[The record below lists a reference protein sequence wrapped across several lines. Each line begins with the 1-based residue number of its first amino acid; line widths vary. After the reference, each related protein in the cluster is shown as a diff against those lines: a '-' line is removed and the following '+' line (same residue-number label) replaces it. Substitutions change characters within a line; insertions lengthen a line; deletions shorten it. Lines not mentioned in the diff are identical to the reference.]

1 MNQFPPQRN
10 QPTELVWFLSDFA
23 PRGYYLNDL
32 SLLVLDETNQV
43 IGSILGG
50 ARRDVSCH
58 MVMEAGKE
66 YLLIPIS
73 FRASKGPFVVRLY
86 SASPV
91 EVKYEIAEAPV
102 AWLALQNL
110 LMAPKPKTQM
120 RFQRMAYDFR
130 VGEVVVIEADSMA
143 LGLAVN
149 PHPST
154 SLVLRF
160 VAAGNH
166 TVLRTQKGMQEGR
179 ADEERNKRQSEFMA
193 KAKAKTKRGQG
204 KANWRLYDVEVS
216 IPPNSQSLAFVAVAQ
231 LDTWEFSLE
240 KMEANQDVE
249 KYETPVSSSS
259 AFAPLPSHLFRG
271 MPNPLADEFG
281 EDDAELQ
288 AAILASQNV
297 TGPYW
302 SVFLISSRVHPCSCV
317 CKIFLFFVTFWILV
331 LGYWMMNYDD
341 MLSHIP

>member
-1 MNQFPPQRN
+1 
-10 QPTELVWFLSDFA
+10 
-23 PRGYYLNDL
+23 
-32 SLLVLDETNQV
+32 
-43 IGSILGG
+43 
-50 ARRDVSCH
+50 

-73 FRASKGPFVVRLY
+73 FRAFKGPFVVRLY

-110 LMAPKPKTQM
+110 LMTPKPKTQM
-120 RFQRMAYDFR
+120 CFQRMAYDFR
-130 VGEVVVIEADSMA
+130 VGEVVVIEAASMA

-149 PHPST
+149 PHPSA
-154 SLVLRF
+154 SLLLRF

-179 ADEERNKRQSEFMA
+179 VDEERNKRQAEYMA
-193 KAKAKTKRGQG
+193 KAKAAKTKGGQG

-216 IPPNSQSLAFVAVAQ
+216 IPPKSQSLAFVAVAQ

-249 KYETPVSSSS
+249 GLEKTHETPTPGVSSSS
-259 AFAPLPSHLFRG
+259 AFAPLPSHLFMG
-271 MPNPLADEFG
+271 VPGPNPLADELV

-288 AAILASQNV
+288 AAILASQNE
-297 TGPYW
+297 TGPLLGC
-302 SVFLISSRVHPCSCV
+302 FLSFILASS
-317 CKIFLFFVTFWILV
+317 F
-331 LGYWMMNYDD
+331 
-341 MLSHIP
+341 

>member
-1 MNQFPPQRN
+1 
-10 QPTELVWFLSDFA
+10 
-23 PRGYYLNDL
+23 
-32 SLLVLDETNQV
+32 
-43 IGSILGG
+43 
-50 ARRDVSCH
+50 

-73 FRASKGPFVVRLY
+73 FRAFKGPFVVRLY

-91 EVKYEIAEAPV
+91 EVKYDIAEAAV

-110 LMAPKPKTQM
+110 LMAAKPKTQV

-149 PHPST
+149 PHPSAA
-154 SLVLRF
+154 LVLRF

-179 ADEERNKRQSEFMA
+179 ADEERNKRHSEYMA

-216 IPPNSQSLAFVAVAQ
+216 IPPNSQSLVFVAVAQ

-249 KYETPVSSSS
+249 WEKYETPVSSSS
-259 AFAPLPSHLFRG
+259 AFAPLPSHLFMG
-271 MPNPLADEFG
+271 VPNPLADELR

-288 AAILASQNV
+288 AAILASQNE
-297 TGPYW
+297 T
-302 SVFLISSRVHPCSCV
+302 RPCSPQKV
-317 CKIFLFFVTFWILV
+317 VW
-331 LGYWMMNYDD
+331 
-341 MLSHIP
+341 

>member
-1 MNQFPPQRN
+1 MTWTTFHHKETVHS
-10 QPTELVWFLSDFA
+10 TELVCVFCFPLNFFA
-23 PRGYYLNDL
+23 WGYYLNDL
-32 SLLVLDETNQV
+32 SLLVLDSTGQV
-43 IGSILGG
+43 VASILGG

-73 FRASKGPFVVRLY
+73 FRAFKGPFVVRLY

-91 EVKYEIAEAPV
+91 EVKYDIDFQAPV

-110 LMAPKPKTQM
+110 LMTPKPKTQM
-120 RFQRMAYDFR
+120 CFQRMAYDFR
-130 VGEVVVIEADSMA
+130 VGEVVVIEAASMA

-149 PHPST
+149 PHQSA
-154 SLVLRF
+154 SLLLRF

-179 ADEERNKRQSEFMA
+179 VDEERNKRQAEYMA
-193 KAKAKTKRGQG
+193 KAKAAKTKRGQG

-216 IPPNSQSLAFVAVAQ
+216 IPPKSQSLAFVAVAQ

-249 KYETPVSSSS
+249 WEKTHETLGVSSSS
-259 AFAPLPSHLFRG
+259 AFAPLPSHLFMG
-271 MPNPLADEFG
+271 VPNTLADELR

-288 AAILASQNV
+288 AAILASQNE
-297 TGPYW
+297 TGPLLGG
-302 SVFLISSRVHPCSCV
+302 FLS
-317 CKIFLFFVTFWILV
+317 FILV
-331 LGYWMMNYDD
+331 
-341 MLSHIP
+341 SSF

>member
-1 MNQFPPQRN
+1 
-10 QPTELVWFLSDFA
+10 
-23 PRGYYLNDL
+23 
-32 SLLVLDETNQV
+32 
-43 IGSILGG
+43 
-50 ARRDVSCH
+50 

-73 FRASKGPFVVRLY
+73 FRAFKGPFVVRLY

-91 EVKYEIAEAPV
+91 EVKYDIDFQAPV

-110 LMAPKPKTQM
+110 LMTPKPKTQM
-120 RFQRMAYDFR
+120 CFQRMAYDFR
-130 VGEVVVIEADSMA
+130 VGEVVVIEAASMA

-149 PHPST
+149 PHPWA

-179 ADEERNKRQSEFMA
+179 ADEERNKRQAEYMA
-193 KAKAKTKRGQG
+193 KAKAAKTKRGQG
-204 KANWRLYDVEVS
+204 KANWRLYDVEVT

-249 KYETPVSSSS
+249 REKDETPVSSSS
-259 AFAPLPSHLFRG
+259 AFAPLPSHLFMG
-271 MPNPLADEFG
+271 GQKNPLADELR

-288 AAILASQNV
+288 AAILASQNE
-297 TGPYW
+297 TGPLLGC
-302 SVFLISSRVHPCSCV
+302 FLS
-317 CKIFLFFVTFWILV
+317 FILV
-331 LGYWMMNYDD
+331 
-341 MLSHIP
+341 SSF